1 MEKLVFKDRDM
12 FVEDILKILERGSLN
27 DAKIKLSDGEIVANK
42 DILMARS
49 EYFATMFSN
58 NKFVEGETSSVDMSY
73 FRKAVME
80 KIINFLFSGEM
91 TITQM
96 ALEQLLEL
104 THATDMMLLTKLK
117 EKVEDYFKD
126 EVIVNSRKNV
136 KFFAE
141 LIEGI
146 KVADQY
152 NLTDIKETI
161 TVELYFGLKK
171 IPNDVSA
178 SDSFKTLP
186 FYLIKDI
193 FLYDASCLHP
203 LQGPPTPMPT
213 TLERTNAFM
222 VWHSKN
228 EVTEEQKNEI
238 VNSFDFVDFTVEELI
253 TIIRVSG
260 LYPAKMIDKRLL
272 DLVKNKD
279 LKIEE
284 QDLKIEKLNDILEDA
299 KKYISPFYRH
309 RFESI

>member
-1 MEKLVFKDRDM
+1 M
-12 FVEDILKILERGSLN
+12 FVEDIVKILERGSLN
-27 DAKIKLSDGEIVANK
+27 DAKIKLSDGEIVANR

-136 KFFAE
+136 KFLAE

-213 TLERTNAFM
+213 TLERTN
-222 VWHSKN
+222 
-228 EVTEEQKNEI
+228 
-238 VNSFDFVDFTVEELI
+238 
-253 TIIRVSG
+253 
-260 LYPAKMIDKRLL
+260 
-272 DLVKNKD
+272 
-279 LKIEE
+279 
-284 QDLKIEKLNDILEDA
+284 
-299 KKYISPFYRH
+299 
-309 RFESI
+309 